1 MKRLTIFSL
10 TCLFSVGAVLAQ
22 QGVTQCGV
30 PTGQPKFPLLT
41 YQELPDPTAPSDKEW
56 VAVTST
62 QVSWGTTDVRYAKHQ
77 LPQLKKQQTVS
88 LKGWRGERVN
98 AQAVV
103 WTGVELKDLNFSF
116 GDFKDKKGNVLP
128 KDAFT
133 GGFVR
138 YVMTDELNK
147 DGRGACGHR
156 KSIDYDSLL
165 VADPI
170 DTNLKTM
177 ALPARTVQP
186 VWVQCWIPQSATP
199 GTYQGELLIND
210 GSRLLQRLNLEITVS
225 SRELPQPSEWAY
237 HLDLWQSPY
246 AVARYYQVPLWS
258 QEHFDAM
265 RPLMKMLADAG
276 QKIITATLTHKPWN
290 GQTEDYFDTMV
301 TWIKRADG
309 TWAFDYTIFDR
320 WVEFMMSVGI
330 DKQINCYSMV
340 PWELSFQ
347 YYDQA
352 TNSLQFVKTA
362 PGEAAYEEIRETVQI
377 HDLEVQPTTVA
388 PTETKVVETVADNK
402 QESYVAPAG
411 LADLM
416 ASNQNVIGWLTIG
429 NTKIDYPV
437 CQNKSDNEYF
447 LHRDINGQKNTAG
460 SIYLDSIQ
468 DINAKG
474 LHVVY
479 GHHMKNGTMFKDVSR
494 FTSAKYMAEHQ
505 DITLWTGKR
514 EIKLKPIACYAG
526 PADGSYRTNFQ
537 TTDELH
543 KFIKTKCGKD
553 IISDNVFVF
562 ITCSYGGNDERTYL
576 ICEEEG

>member
-1 MKRLTIFSL
+1 MNGMKKITMLVLGLVCVISG
-10 TCLFSVGAVLAQ
+10 SV
-22 QGVTQCGV
+22 
-30 PTGQPKFPLLT
+30 
-41 YQELPDPTAPSDKEW
+41 W
-56 VAVTST
+56 
-62 QVSWGTTDVRYAKHQ
+62 
-77 LPQLKKQQTVS
+77 
-88 LKGWRGERVN
+88 VN
-98 AQAVV
+98 AY
-103 WTGVELKDLNFSF
+103 T
-116 GDFKDKKGNVLP
+116 KK
-128 KDAFT
+128 
-133 GGFVR
+133 
-138 YVMTDELNK
+138 M
-147 DGRGACGHR
+147 
-156 KSIDYDSLL
+156 
-165 VADPI
+165 AD
-170 DTNLKTM
+170 
-177 ALPARTVQP
+177 
-186 VWVQCWIPQSATP
+186 
-199 GTYQGELLIND
+199 
-210 GSRLLQRLNLEITVS
+210 
-225 SRELPQPSEWAY
+225 
-237 HLDLWQSPY
+237 
-246 AVARYYQVPLWS
+246 
-258 QEHFDAM
+258 
-265 RPLMKMLADAG
+265 
-276 QKIITATLTHKPWN
+276 
-290 GQTEDYFDTMV
+290 
-301 TWIKRADG
+301 
-309 TWAFDYTIFDR
+309 
-320 WVEFMMSVGI
+320 
-330 DKQINCYSMV
+330 
-340 PWELSFQ
+340 
-347 YYDQA
+347 
-352 TNSLQFVKTA
+352 
-362 PGEAAYEEIRETVQI
+362 EAAYEEIRETVQI